1 MSLNVPT
8 ALLEQAQAGTMRQED
23 FLACIRDSLPY
34 AWQLIEDLASRLR
47 VSDVPFVDNQVP
59 PPSEQARGQLLRVL
73 ASDSMRG
80 ALEQHY
86 GVKLA
91 FQNCHRVALFRKDHL
106 DSLYQEFIS
115 PLSQVLNQSP
125 ELRDC

>member
-1 MSLNVPT
+1 MSLNVTP
-8 ALLEQAQAGTMRQED
+8 ALLEQAQTGEIRSSD
-23 FLACIRDSLPY
+23 FVQCIKESLPY
-34 AWQLIEDLASRLR
+34 AWDLIEGLVNRLKQSNE
-47 VSDVPFVDNQVP
+47 VFVDNQIP

-73 ASDSMRG
+73 ASDAMRN

-91 FQNCHRVALFRKDHL
+91 FQNCHRVALFRKDQL
-106 DSLYQEFIS
+106 GAPYQEFIT
-115 PLSQVLNQSP
+115 PRSQILNQSP